1 LKDNAA
7 RFSYLTKMEYS
18 LLAIP
23 ASFASAERE
32 FSAAG
37 RHSLGSK
44 NRTTQDALGYKVFLT
59 CNKDILLP
67 MFFLASSL
75 LIFIYQE
82 VRQSTSVPLLFL
94 LTSNGKSYRRTLHSV

>member
-7 RFSYLTKMEYS
+7 RFSYLTKMEFS

-23 ASFASAERE
+23 ASFVSAERE

-44 NRTTQDALGYKVFLT
+44 KEPLKMLW
-59 CNKDILLP
+59 LP
-67 MFFLASSL
+67 KYF
-75 LIFIYQE
+75 
-82 VRQSTSVPLLFL
+82 
-94 LTSNGKSYRRTLHSV
+94 